1 MVLRYQRA
9 RSWHSW
15 ESIISVDDSSA
26 VQPFQA
32 PLFPWRNSYMST
44 NRDRETNEINALL
57 WSTKKWQQT
66 EKSQQIEKTAPK
78 LWQQAS
84 KPGDIALYGCC
95 LAALRDKYWLF
106 SIVTAAADC
115 ALVRRE
121 SPASIRNLRW
131 RPLFSARPTAA
142 QLTSQLDEC
151 LITLGNSQ
159 EPLVPCFAGRQPWL
173 ISFCHWHKH
182 VQTKKVW
189 YKNNWHPFLCL
200 LDCQQEMK
208 QREMHVMPRA
218 MCWMM
223 TYLFSP
229 NKVTKLTDLWISALQ
244 LSHVNNPTMH
254 KSHKKHE

>member
-1 MVLRYQRA
+1 MPGKDNTIELSNLYDMVLRYQRA

-44 NRDRETNEINALL
+44 NRDGETNEINALL

-106 SIVTAAADC
+106 SIVRVVV
-115 ALVRRE
+115 L
-121 SPASIRNLRW
+121 
-131 RPLFSARPTAA
+131 LFS
-142 QLTSQLDEC
+142 
-151 LITLGNSQ
+151 
-159 EPLVPCFAGRQPWL
+159 
-173 ISFCHWHKH
+173 
-182 VQTKKVW
+182 
-189 YKNNWHPFLCL
+189 
-200 LDCQQEMK
+200 
-208 QREMHVMPRA
+208 
-218 MCWMM
+218 
-223 TYLFSP
+223 
-229 NKVTKLTDLWISALQ
+229 LQ
-244 LSHVNNPTMH
+244 LASKQALTPMPGESSVQLGTWEDAFHINTA
-254 KSHKKHE
+254 KHF